1 MQLNRWSHD
10 PCTHYTRRSKGQLDP
25 WPVLVWSKLLR
36 PTAPSKASSSMDPA
50 EVGYV
55 CDPIYPVVLTAWSN
69 YLDSDCGRSCFLS
82 YSALNNSLIS
92 LPAQRSEILS
102 YVHSFVGS
110 ILSAGVRKRSR
121 ICTHG
126 SRFPQWNPRFPFNL
140 RVLII
145 LRIPAQTG
153 LRNWLLISVRVF
165 SSLWIKEI
173 SGSKTSTFVVWSST
187 ECLVICPL

>member
-1 MQLNRWSHD
+1 MTHVHTIPDAVKASLTRD
-10 PCTHYTRRSKGQLDP
+10 PYLCGVSFLDP
-25 WPVLVWSKLLR
+25 PLLAR
-36 PTAPSKASSSMDPA
+36 LLHPMDPA